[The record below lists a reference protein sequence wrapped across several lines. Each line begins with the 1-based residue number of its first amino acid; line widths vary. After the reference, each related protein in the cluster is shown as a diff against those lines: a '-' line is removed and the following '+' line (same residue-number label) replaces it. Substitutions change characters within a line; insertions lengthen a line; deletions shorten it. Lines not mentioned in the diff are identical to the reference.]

1 MKFSLVVPVYNT
13 EKYLKK
19 CLDSIVNQSYD
30 DFEVIVVN
38 DGSPDNSQAII
49 DEYVKKDIRVKSY
62 TKPNGGLSDARN
74 FGIKKTTG
82 DFLLF
87 IDSDDYIEQ
96 DLLLNLSKVSQE
108 SDIIRFNVNLVDENY
123 ELIRKARHYTSIENA
138 SFKGLLEVDLFQP
151 ACFYAYS
158 TKFWKKYNFEFAKG
172 RIHEDFGLIPYITL
186 VASKICM
193 LDYYGYNYLQRT
205 GSIMNGAEK
214 ALRRAYDML
223 YHFDTLEKTINALN
237 NVSSQDKSLCLSYIA
252 NNVIS
257 MVRFLDEA
265 NKNEYIS
272 ELKQRNITKYM
283 LSDTLGRKL
292 KKLIATCSLK
302 TYVKYRFR

>member
-19 CLDSIVNQSYD
+19 CLDSILNQSYE

-38 DGSPDNSQAII
+38 DGTPDNSQVLI
-49 DEYVKKDIRVKSY
+49 DEYAKKDIRVKAY
-62 TKPNGGLSDARN
+62 IKPNGGLSDARN
-74 FGIKKTTG
+74 FGVKQATG
-82 DFLLF
+82 DYLLF

-96 DLLLNLSKVSQE
+96 DLLLNLSKVSQDT
-108 SDIIRFNVNLVDENY
+108 DIIRFNVNLVDENY
-123 ELIRKARHYTSIENA
+123 TLIRKARHYTSTENV
-138 SFKGLLEVDLFQP
+138 SFKELLEVDLFQP

-158 TKFWKKYNFEFAKG
+158 AKFWKKHNFEFAKG
-172 RIHEDFGLIPYITL
+172 RIHEDFGLVPYITL
-186 VASKICM
+186 VASKRYI

-214 ALRRAYDML
+214 ALKRAYDML
-223 YHFDTLEKTINALN
+223 YHFDTLEKDISALN
-237 NVSSQDKSLCLSYIA
+237 NVSSQDKLLCLSYVA

-257 MVRFLDEA
+257 MVRFLDKLDKE
-265 NKNEYIS
+265 NYIS

-302 TYVKYRFR
+302 TYIKYRFR